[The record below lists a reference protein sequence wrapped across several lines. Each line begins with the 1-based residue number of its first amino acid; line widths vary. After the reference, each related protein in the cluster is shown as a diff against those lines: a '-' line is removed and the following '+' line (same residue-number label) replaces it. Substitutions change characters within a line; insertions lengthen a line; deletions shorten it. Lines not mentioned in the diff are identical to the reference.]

1 MDLIAF
7 EAQLQAEGYAV
18 VTTVTQPPGY
28 QMGEHAHA
36 FDACALITQGDFS
49 ITVGGVAR
57 HYATGEIFRL
67 PAGTLH
73 TESAGAQGVAYRA
86 GRRSQESSS

>member
-1 MDLIAF
+1 MNLSAF
-7 EAQLQAEGYAV
+7 EAQLQAEGYTV

-28 QMGEHAHA
+28 QMGDHAHA
-36 FDACALITQGDFS
+36 FDACALITRGDFS
-49 ITVGGVAR
+49 ITVAGVTR

-67 PAGTLH
+67 PAGTPH
-73 TESAGAQGVAYRA
+73 TESAGAQGVEYRA